1 MWAMLSLRINRFKL
15 DMARWLIIAGSI
27 ILVLGLILQF
37 APWLLNWFGKLPGD
51 IRIESG
57 RSRIFIPITSM
68 IIVSII
74 VTVLINIFRR

>member
-1 MWAMLSLRINRFKL
+1 
-15 DMARWLIIAGSI
+15 MARWLIIAGSI

-74 VTVLINIFRR
+74 ITLLINIFRR

>member
-1 MWAMLSLRINRFKL
+1 
-15 DMARWLIIAGSI
+15 MARWLIIAGSI
-27 ILVLGLILQF
+27 ILVLGLILEF

-51 IRIESG
+51 IRIENG

-74 VTVLINIFRR
+74 VTLLINIFRR